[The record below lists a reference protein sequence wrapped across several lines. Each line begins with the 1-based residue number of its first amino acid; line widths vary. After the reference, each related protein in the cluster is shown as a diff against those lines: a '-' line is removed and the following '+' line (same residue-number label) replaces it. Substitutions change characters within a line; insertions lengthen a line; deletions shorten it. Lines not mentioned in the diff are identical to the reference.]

1 MGFMENARLKRELR
15 LEQTKNQLA
24 KTRANTAALE
34 MQTEAIER
42 YKNSGYSHGGA
53 SKSATWSQQYNSE
66 SRSAKGDIEEN
77 RKTLRERSRDLT
89 MNAPLAAA
97 AVNSVRSNCVGSGL
111 VPRPVIDAEYLGL
124 DREDAERLKTQV
136 KNEFALWA
144 ESSLCDVADQNNFYE
159 IQQIAFLDWLKNGE
173 AFVLL
178 EYDEE
183 LPYMPYQLRM
193 RLIEADRV
201 CTENSYGEYDGMD
214 KKLKNGN
221 TVMNGIEIDPKGK
234 VVAYHISSY
243 HPGENESGQM
253 KWTRVERRGKKT
265 GNLNVLHIF
274 SAERS
279 EQYRGVPFLAP
290 VIETIKQL
298 SRYTEAEIMAA
309 VVNAMLA
316 IFVTTETGDDIE
328 KFGGVDGSGDN
339 DNKDREQ
346 IRLGSGTV
354 TFLKKG
360 EDVKPVESTHPTGS
374 FDAFMNA
381 MATMIGA
388 ALEIAPEIL
397 LKKFGQNF
405 SASKG
410 ALNESWRAFM
420 MRRKW
425 FINDFCQAVYEIWF
439 AEAVSK
445 GRIDAQGFFLSPMI
459 RKAYTKATWNGPAQ
473 GWLNPVQEVTASIK
487 RIESGLSTHADECA
501 TANGSDFDD
510 NVRTLASENARLAEA
525 NEVKEGNGSEN
536 SKD

>member
-1 MGFMENARLKRELR
+1 MRFIESAKLKRELKI
-15 LEQTKNQLA
+15 EQTKNQLA
-24 KTRANTAALE
+24 KTKANTAALE

-77 RKTLRERSRDLT
+77 RKTLRERSRDLA
-89 MNAPLAAA
+89 MNAPIAAA
-97 AVNSVRSNCVGSGL
+97 AINSVRSNCVGSGL
-111 VPRPVIDAEYLGL
+111 IPRPTVDSDYLGMN
-124 DREDAERLKTQV
+124 RETEDKLKTQI

-144 ESSLCDVADQNNFYE
+144 ESSLCDVSDQNNFYE

-183 LPYMPYQLRM
+183 LDYMPYQLRI

-201 CTENSYGEYDGMD
+201 CTEHSYGEYDGLD

-221 TVMNGIEIDPKGK
+221 TVMNGIEIDRKGK

-253 KWTRVERRGKKT
+253 TWSRVERRGRKT

-274 SAERS
+274 NAERS

-309 VVNAMLA
+309 VLNAMLA
-316 IFVTTETGDDIE
+316 IFVTTETGDDFE
-328 KFGGVDGSGDN
+328 KFGGVDGEDGDDKN
-339 DNKDREQ
+339 DREQ

-360 EDVKPVESTHPTGS
+360 EDIKPVESTHPNGS
-374 FDAFMNA
+374 YDAFLNA
-381 MATMIGA
+381 MAMLIGS

-405 SASKG
+405 SASRG

-439 AEAVSK
+439 SEAVSK
-445 GRIDAQGFFLSPMI
+445 GRIDAPGFFLSPMI

-473 GWLNPVQEVTASIK
+473 GWLNPVQEVTASVK
-487 RIESGLSTHADECA
+487 RIENGLSTHADECA

-510 NVRTLASENARLAEA
+510 NVRTLARENERLAEA
-525 NEVKEGNGSEN
+525 NKAKEE
-536 SKD
+536 

>member
-111 VPRPVIDAEYLGL
+111 IPRPVIDAEYLGL
-124 DREDAERLKTQV
+124 DRADAERLKTQV

-201 CTENSYGEYDGMD
+201 CTENSYGEYDGID

-445 GRIDAQGFFLSPMI
+445 GRIDAHGFFLSPMI

-525 NEVKEGNGSEN
+525 NEAKEDNGSEN

>member
-1 MGFMENARLKRELR
+1 MGFIENARLRHELKT
-15 LEQTKNQLA
+15 EKAKNSLA
-24 KTRANTAALE
+24 KTRASTAALE
-34 MQTEAIER
+34 MQLVAIEK

-53 SKSATWSQQYNSE
+53 SKSATWSEQYNSE
-66 SRSAKGDIEEN
+66 SRSARGDIEEN

-89 MNAPLAAA
+89 MNAPLATA

-111 VPRPVIDAEYLGL
+111 IPRPKVDYEYLGIS
-124 DREDAERLKTQV
+124 REAADRLKTDI

-159 IQQIAFLDWLKNGE
+159 MQQIAFLDWMKNGE

-178 EYDEE
+178 EYEE
-183 LPYMPYQLRM
+183 EKPYMPYQLRL
-193 RLIEADRV
+193 RLVEADRI
-201 CTENSYGEYDGMD
+201 CTEGSYGDYDGLD
-214 KKLKNGN
+214 KHLPDRNV
-221 TVMNGIEIDPKGK
+221 VMNGIEINPRGK
-234 VVAYHISSY
+234 VVAYYISSY
-243 HPGENESGQM
+243 HPGEFGTGQM

-274 SAERS
+274 NAERA

-316 IFVTTETGDDIE
+316 IFVTTETGDDV
-328 KFGGVDGSGDN
+328 KGFTGVDEGDE
-339 DNKDREQ
+339 DENKDREQ

-360 EDVKPVESTHPTGS
+360 EDVKPVESTHPNGGL
-374 FDAFMNA
+374 DAFMDA
-381 MATMIGA
+381 MATQIGA

-397 LKKFGQNF
+397 LKKFGQSF

-410 ALNESWRAFM
+410 AMNETWRAFM

-445 GRIDAQGFFLSPMI
+445 GRIEAPGFFLDPMI
-459 RKAYTKATWNGPAQ
+459 RKAYTKVTWNGPAQ
-473 GWLNPVQEVTASIK
+473 GWLNPVQEVTASAK
-487 RIESGLSTHADECA
+487 RIENGLSTHEDECA
-501 TANGSDFDD
+501 AVNGSDFDD
-510 NVRTLASENARLAEA
+510 NVRTLASENERLAEA
-525 NEVKEGNGSEN
+525 NRVKEE
-536 SKD
+536 

>member
-24 KTRANTAALE
+24 KTKANTAALE

-53 SKSATWSQQYNSE
+53 SKSATWSDQYNSE

-77 RKTLRERSRDLT
+77 RKTLRERSRDLA
-89 MNAPLAAA
+89 MNAPIAAA
-97 AVNSVRSNCVGSGL
+97 AVNSVRSNCIGSGL
-111 VPRPVIDAEYLGL
+111 VPRPMVDSEYLGL
-124 DREDAERLKTQV
+124 DRKAGEKIKIQI

-159 IQQIAFLDWLKNGE
+159 LQQIAFLDWLKNGE

-193 RLIEADRV
+193 RLVEADRV
-201 CTENSYGEYDGMD
+201 CTKNSYGEYEGLD
-214 KKLKNGN
+214 KKLENGN
-221 TVMNGIEIDPKGK
+221 TVMNGIEIDRKGK

-243 HPGENESGQM
+243 HPGETESGRM
-253 KWTRVERRGKKT
+253 EWNRVERRGKKT

-274 SAERS
+274 NAERS

-290 VIETIKQL
+290 VIETVKQL

-328 KFGGVDGSGDN
+328 KFGGIDGESSD

-360 EDVKPVESTHPTGS
+360 EDVKPVESTHPNGS
-374 FDAFMNA
+374 FDAFLTA
-381 MATMIGA
+381 MATLIGA

-397 LKKFGQNF
+397 LKKFGKNF

-445 GRIDAQGFFLSPMI
+445 GRIDAPGFFMSPMI
-459 RKAYTKATWNGPAQ
+459 RKAYTRTSWNGPAQ
-473 GWLNPVQEVTASIK
+473 GWLNPVQEVTASVK

-525 NEVKEGNGSEN
+525 NREKEEYGSED